1 MSEFVKQFRDEK
13 FFGVGELAAAATRVL
28 VENNTV
34 QERETVTALPDERTV
49 RYYLSENL
57 ISSSDEK
64 QGTASV
70 YGYLHLLQLLAIKKL
85 QADHLS
91 IRQIRKIVADRNE
104 SQLEDLLVAKDAGES
119 KNEAQKFLESLL
131 LKTETP
137 NLASPSASV
146 LPNAPASSTGKLRS
160 TRNFPTLKNGIWER
174 FELEPG
180 LELHISENFAAP
192 TDGKEIGRLLQKVQ
206 QLIENYRSKKRS

>member
-146 LPNAPASSTGKLRS
+146 LPNAPASSTGELRS